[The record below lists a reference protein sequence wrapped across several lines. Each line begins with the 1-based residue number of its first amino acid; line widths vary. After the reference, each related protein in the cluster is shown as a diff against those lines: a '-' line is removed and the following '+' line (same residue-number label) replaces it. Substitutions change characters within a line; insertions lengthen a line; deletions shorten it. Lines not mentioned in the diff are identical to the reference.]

1 MQSLKSYV
9 GRGFLQRLRAGGEE
23 VCLLQWQVD
32 SDPLYHQ
39 GSPQATI
46 FEESFLL
53 WTVADGYHDCALSR
67 SSRDSDTHSRGLP
80 EASTLPSG
88 PLCPVLGSR
97 QDPLSF
103 SFQRLRLT
111 AWEVGQGC
119 HQAHVKYLLCFPE
132 GTGCFSQAG
141 EGFCGSAL
149 GEVTGLPGRVVR
161 LHGDCGRVSAVF
173 PERGRA
179 GRSRNPRRC
188 RPC

>member
-1 MQSLKSYV
+1 MHGLAARRLSSCVSWALSCSV
-9 GRGFLQRLRAGGEE
+9 ARGIFLDEE
-23 VCLLQWQVD
+23 SNPCLLQWQVD

-161 LHGDCGRVSAVF
+161 RQAF
-173 PERGRA
+173 
-179 GRSRNPRRC
+179 
-188 RPC
+188 